1 MKRKEPIELKRLPK
15 GWTIL
20 WNPSPEDIKKTRA
33 PFKAA
38 KVNRDWW
45 QEMKLPIY
53 KNTDWEVEII
63 ERERKLRE
71 KIEATLRKHGKANEK
86 GLKLVQKAIQRQK
99 DWAHKYISFF
109 GSHDRAV
116 DFELFHDRLKE
127 LEKTL
132 GFGQQYQWEQIF
144 ELQNSLNSR
153 GQDIT
158 IGRRTPDNE
167 PKEITPRPNEVAPDK
182 EGREDSKPEPQPSDE
197 LCEKF
202 FEWLRDKSK
211 SRANH
216 FLLFCRITGYKY
228 QIERERWGDKVM
240 ENKLGHKSLNEI
252 NKNANNVLR
261 RIDTLT
267 DLAEN
272 LVFCK
277 TGLTVQRR
285 LVELKKDS
293 PLGDD
298 CNYVAKIDS
307 LLSKRL
313 K

>member
-167 PKEITPRPNEVAPDK
+167 PKEITPRPNEVDPDK
-182 EGREDSKPEPQPSDE
+182 EGREDSKPETQTSKG
-197 LCEKF
+197 LSEKF
-202 FEWLRDKSK
+202 YEWLRKQERSK
-211 SRANH
+211 GNL
-216 FLLFCRITGYKY
+216 FLLACRVSDFDVKGEKENLGNKEFNNKY
-228 QIERERWGDKVM
+228 SKKIGLQ
-240 ENKLGHKSLNEI
+240 LNEI
-252 NKNANNVLR
+252 SACVNKAKFKVSSGEELL
-261 RIDTLT
+261 DTLNRT
-267 DLAEN
+267 GIDR
-272 LVFCK
+272 VK
-277 TGLTVQRR
+277 TLLRT
-285 LVELKKDS
+285 LKSEAPLDNDS
-293 PLGDD
+293 KS
-298 CNYVAKIDS
+298 KIDE
-307 LLSKRL
+307 LLKL
-313 K
+313 IEY